1 MDVVYLYDSRRRVRQ
16 PIVHG
21 VTELIHAEDVYEL
34 SAEISAKHEAMPGEN
49 LGFLCVDGR
58 YRIFR
63 IDKAEYDDEKDRCI
77 ITATDAAI
85 SELAH
90 TVVRGAIRIDK
101 GKLSTALEKTLEGS
115 GYTLGTV
122 TADLDATGYMT
133 EYFPKRWKALREIA
147 AEWNVRIIPYFE
159 IRNGEIV
166 GKKVDVLKKENIYRG
181 RIFEGI
187 SDSRNIAV
195 TYSGVPVVRM
205 YGIGE
210 TADTGGEKPKDPPD
224 CVTFADVEW
233 KKSKGDPAD
242 KPKGQTYIEDPDAF
256 AEYGEGAE
264 DVFEDK
270 NEGSGK
276 KLLQKTWD
284 ELQRRKRPQVSGVAT
299 ISDMEMIRGYSHK
312 MVRMYDKVIVR
323 TRRGMDAEAV
333 IVSIKRNY
341 IRPAET
347 RITLGEET
355 TPTSTQKRQNIEQK
369 VAAATGTSRSG
380 SRSSV
385 GGGSS
390 RYIETQQLIQLN
402 ANTIQ
407 MNAEEIVQINSKVV
421 EINAEVVEINGEL
434 KAATA
439 TINSL
444 KATVAEIDDLI
455 SGNSYIDKLLVD
467 LMYYGGS
474 RVEWVYPENA
484 TRVLGR

>member
-1 MDVVYLYDSRRRVRQ
+1 MDVVYLYDSRKKLRQ
-16 PIVHG
+16 PIVRG

-34 SAEISAKHEAMPGEN
+34 SAEIGAKHNAMPGEN

-63 IDKAEYDDEKDRCI
+63 IDTAEYDDAKDRCI
-77 ITATDAAI
+77 ITATDAAV

-90 TVVRGAIRIDK
+90 TVANGAIRLDK
-101 GKLSTALEKTLEGS
+101 KPLKTALEKTLDGS
-115 GYTLGTV
+115 GYTLGVV
-122 TADLDATGYMT
+122 TADLEATGYMT
-133 EYFPKRWKALREIA
+133 EYYPKRWKALREIA
-147 AEWNVRIIPYFE
+147 AEWNVRIIPYYD
-159 IRNGEIV
+159 IREGEIV
-166 GKKVDVLKKENIYRG
+166 GKKIDVLKKENVYRG
-181 RIFEGI
+181 RIFEGVT
-187 SDSRNIAV
+187 DSRDISV
-195 TYSGVPVVRM
+195 IYSGVPVVRM
-205 YGIGE
+205 YGFGE
-210 TADTGGEKPKDPPD
+210 TKNTEDPPD
-224 CVTFADVEW
+224 CVTFKDVEW
-233 KKSKGDPAD
+233 EKSKGDPAD
-242 KPKGQTYIEDPDAF
+242 KPKGQAYIEDPDAN

-264 DVFEDK
+264 EVFEDK
-270 NEGSGK
+270 NEGSAK
-276 KLLQKTWD
+276 KLLQKAWN
-284 ELQRRKRPQVSGVAT
+284 ELQKRKKPKVSGVAT

-380 SRSSV
+380 SRSSA
-385 GGGSS
+385 GGGSLQ
-390 RYIETQQLIQLN
+390 RIETAQLIQLN

-407 MNAEEIVQINSKVV
+407 MNAEEIVQINSQIV
-421 EINAEVVEINGEL
+421 EINAEVVQINGEL

-444 KATVAEIDDLI
+444 KATVADIDDLI